1 MRKRGAGERE
11 GRERER
17 QRHRVREYITS
28 SCVICFVILGMGC
41 RTVVCS
47 LFWPRCHSLYII
59 ILFLLLLLLLL
70 FLLLFFFGGGG
81 GQELLLL
88 LFRFDWLKGGEQKG
102 TSHYV
107 VQSLPSLNLQLLMCQ
122 CLPNMC

>member
-1 MRKRGAGERE
+1 
-11 GRERER
+11 
-17 QRHRVREYITS
+17 
-28 SCVICFVILGMGC
+28 MGC

-59 ILFLLLLLLLL
+59 TL
-70 FLLLFFFGGGG
+70 FLLLFFLYYFLGGGGGG